1 MAKHK
6 VAVVMGGVSSE
17 HEVSLRSGA
26 MVAGN
31 LDREFYDAIPIIITP
46 EGKWKIFNERPC
58 HISDALSRIHELAL
72 DCIFIA
78 LHGPYGEDGRIQGL
92 FDMLAIPYVGSGCG
106 ASALAIDKIR
116 SKAVVAQAGIPVA
129 RDIVVT
135 RALWDAD
142 HETVLKRVHT
152 ELGFPCV
159 LKSPCQGS
167 SLGMAIPREIREFRD
182 ALLNVFA
189 FDDTVLIEQYLKG
202 VEVTCSVLD
211 ATPGA
216 PPEAL
221 PVTEI
226 CPVTS
231 AYFDY
236 TAKYTPG
243 ACQEITPARISPE
256 STRAAQDVAVRVH
269 AAIGCRGLSRSDM
282 ILVND
287 RPVWFEVNTIPGMT
301 ETSLFPQAAAA
312 AGIPFPDLL
321 DRLIRGA
328 MEQPA

>member
-31 LDREFYDAIPIIITP
+31 LDREFYDALPIIITP

-167 SLGMAIPREIREFRD
+167 SLGMAIPREIRCLLYTSPSPRD
-182 ALLNVFA
+182 R
-189 FDDTVLIEQYLKG
+189 TR
-202 VEVTCSVLD
+202 SRM
-211 ATPGA
+211 PS
-216 PPEAL
+216 
-221 PVTEI
+221 
-226 CPVTS
+226 S
-231 AYFDY
+231 A
-236 TAKYTPG
+236 
-243 ACQEITPARISPE
+243 
-256 STRAAQDVAVRVH
+256 
-269 AAIGCRGLSRSDM
+269 
-282 ILVND
+282 
-287 RPVWFEVNTIPGMT
+287 
-301 ETSLFPQAAAA
+301 
-312 AGIPFPDLL
+312 
-321 DRLIRGA
+321 
-328 MEQPA
+328 